1 MMAFRFTMRRQ
12 VFDEFV
18 GVTNDKDD
26 NSEQKN
32 GCVPES
38 NLRICSSN

>member
-1 MMAFRFTMRRQ
+1 MMAFRFTMSRQ

-26 NSEQKN
+26 NSEQKKWM
-32 GCVPES
+32 
-38 NLRICSSN
+38 RAWI